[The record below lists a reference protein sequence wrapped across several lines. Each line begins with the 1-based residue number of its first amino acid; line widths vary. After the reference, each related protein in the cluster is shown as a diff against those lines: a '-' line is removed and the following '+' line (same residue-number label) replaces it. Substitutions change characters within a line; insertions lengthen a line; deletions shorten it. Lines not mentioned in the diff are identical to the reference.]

1 MEIFYAHSPPALTL
15 LCLFAIGA
23 LDGVLPGLT
32 LQFPGQI
39 VLASGIGLAGLT
51 LVLIAIRGFYRVKT
65 TVLPQEMEHSSTLV
79 TGGVYQISRN
89 PMYLGM
95 AAIIAG
101 PGLALGAW
109 ATLPVLAVFVWVITT
124 YQIIP
129 EEQALT
135 KSFGDEFVN
144 YKAQVRRWI

>member
-1 MEIFYAHSPPALTL
+1 MRIPPPALTL
-15 LCLFAIGA
+15 LCLFLIGA
-23 LDGVLPGLT
+23 LDRTFPGLK
-32 LQFPGQI
+32 LQFPGQFVI
-39 VLASGIGLAGLT
+39 ASLLGLAGLV
-51 LVLIAIRGFYRVKT
+51 LVLIAIRGFYQVKT
-65 TVLPQEMEHSSTLV
+65 TVLPQEMDRSSSLV

-101 PGLALGAW
+101 PGLALGTW
-109 ATLPVLAVFVWVITT
+109 ATLPVLALFVWVITA

-129 EEQALT
+129 EERAL
-135 KSFGDEFVN
+135 KKFFGDGFET

>member
-15 LCLFAIGA
+15 HCLFVIGA
-23 LDGVLPGLT
+23 LDGIFPS
-32 LQFPGQI
+32 QMRRFPGQI
-39 VLASGIGLAGLT
+39 VSASAIGLAGLV

-65 TVLPQEMEHSSTLV
+65 TALPQEMARSSTLV

-109 ATLPVLAVFVWVITT
+109 ATLPVLAVFVWVITI

-129 EEQALT
+129 EERALR
-135 KSFGDEFVN
+135 KSFGDEFES
-144 YKAQVRRWI
+144 YQAKVRRWI

>member
-1 MEIFYAHSPPALTL
+1 M
-15 LCLFAIGA
+15 IGA
-23 LDGVLPGLT
+23 LDGTFPGLN
-32 LQFPGQI
+32 LQFPGQFMI
-39 VLASGIGLAGLT
+39 ASLLGLT
-51 LVLIAIRGFYRVKT
+51 GLTGLVLIAIRGFYQVKT
-65 TVLPQEMEHSSTLV
+65 TVLPQEMDRSSSLV

-101 PGLALGAW
+101 PGLALGTW
-109 ATLPVLAVFVWVITT
+109 ATLPVLALFVWVITA

-129 EEQALT
+129 EERAL
-135 KSFGDEFVN
+135 KKLFGDGFET

>member
-1 MEIFYAHSPPALTL
+1 MRIPPPALTL

-79 TGGVYQISRN
+79 TGGAVSYTH
-89 PMYLGM
+89 L
-95 AAIIAG
+95 
-101 PGLALGAW
+101 
-109 ATLPVLAVFVWVITT
+109 TLPTT
-124 YQIIP
+124 
-129 EEQALT
+129 
-135 KSFGDEFVN
+135 
-144 YKAQVRRWI
+144 

>member
-1 MEIFYAHSPPALTL
+1 M
-15 LCLFAIGA
+15 
-23 LDGVLPGLT
+23 
-32 LQFPGQI
+32 
-39 VLASGIGLAGLT
+39 GLA
-51 LVLIAIRGFYRVKT
+51 LVLFDIRGFYRVKT
-65 TVLPQEMEHSSTLV
+65 TFLPQEMEHSSTLV

>member
-1 MEIFYAHSPPALTL
+1 MRIPPPSLTL
-15 LCLFAIGA
+15 LCPFVIDA
-23 LDGVLPGLT
+23 LDGRFPGLK
-32 LQFPGQI
+32 LQVLGQFVI
-39 VLASGIGLAGLT
+39 ASLLGLAGLV
-51 LVLIAIRGFYRVKT
+51 LVLIAICGFYQVKT
-65 TVLPQEMEHSSTLV
+65 TVLPQEMDRSSSLV

-101 PGLALGAW
+101 PGLALGTW
-109 ATLPVLAVFVWVITT
+109 ATLPVLALFVWVITA

-129 EEQALT
+129 EERAL
-135 KSFGDEFVN
+135 KKLFGDGFET

>member
-1 MEIFYAHSPPALTL
+1 MLIPPPALTL
-15 LCLFAIGA
+15 LCLFVIGA
-23 LDGVLPGLT
+23 LDGTFPGLK
-32 LQFPGQI
+32 LQFPGQFVI
-39 VLASGIGLAGLT
+39 ASLLGFAGLV
-51 LVLIAIRGFYRVKT
+51 LVLIAIRGFYQVKT
-65 TVLPQEMEHSSTLV
+65 TVLPQEMDRSSSLV

-101 PGLALGAW
+101 PGLALGTW
-109 ATLPVLAVFVWVITT
+109 ATLPVLALFVWVITA

-129 EEQALT
+129 EERAL
-135 KSFGDEFVN
+135 KKLFGDGFET